1 MAMAVEVRLAVLL
14 RCAHPSVMREEPNSN
29 NGRTKRKLM
38 QHLRPL

>member
-1 MAMAVEVRLAVLL
+1 VRLVVLL